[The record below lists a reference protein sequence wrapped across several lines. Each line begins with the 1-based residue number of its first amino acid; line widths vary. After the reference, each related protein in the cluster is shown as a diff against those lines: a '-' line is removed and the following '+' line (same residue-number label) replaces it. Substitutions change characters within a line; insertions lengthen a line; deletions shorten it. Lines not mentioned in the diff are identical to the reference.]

1 MRIEA
6 NRLTSSPVTTT
17 EAHQPVVPQTQ
28 ASSSNAGQN
37 ADVLPQKSAGQ
48 QQQAEFAELEMAVE
62 KMNKA
67 VKVFNHALEFEVTKS
82 HRIVIRV
89 KDANTGEIIRQI
101 PPEEL
106 LDTFKRMEDALG
118 VLIDRRV

>member
-6 NRLTSSPVTTT
+6 NRLAPAPVTTS
-17 EAHQPVVPQTQ
+17 EANQPVVPQIQ
-28 ASSSNAGQN
+28 GSGSNPGQN
-37 ADVLPQKSAGQ
+37 ADLQPQKSVGQ
-48 QQQAEFAELEMAVE
+48 PQQTALSELEMAVE

-67 VKVFNHALEFEVTKS
+67 VKVFNHALEFEVTKTN
-82 HRIVIRV
+82 RIIIRV

-106 LDTFKRMEDALG
+106 MDTFKRMEDALG